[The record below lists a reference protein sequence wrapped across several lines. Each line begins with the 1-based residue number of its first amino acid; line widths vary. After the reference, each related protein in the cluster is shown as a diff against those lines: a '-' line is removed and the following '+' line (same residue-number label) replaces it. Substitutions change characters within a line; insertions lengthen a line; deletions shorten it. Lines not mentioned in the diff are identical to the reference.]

1 VLWLLPCKFSLPSLR
16 SLWLLEAVALVFVRT
31 LWIFVARFDKMCL
44 ECWNFSPPSTLPTHL
59 LCGFWNERDGSSKK
73 LVWLTSHLSR
83 REGRTRLGCARS
95 MQVRKGT
102 RMQARGITKPET
114 DRNMQTHTHT
124 LCLSLSIYMYPKTS
138 VMGCII
144 MVPCCSPCW
153 EHFTGIRANFLIWTT
168 LQPIHCISL
177 SALMCSMY
185 NLTCWSMSS
194 ASDKLDIDIVHSAS

>member
-1 VLWLLPCKFSLPSLR
+1 V
-16 SLWLLEAVALVFVRT
+16 VF
-31 LWIFVARFDKMCL
+31 
-44 ECWNFSPPSTLPTHL
+44 
-59 LCGFWNERDGSSKK
+59 GNERDGSSKK

-83 REGRTRLGCARS
+83 RERRTRLGCARS

-124 LCLSLSIYMYPKTS
+124 LSLYIYMYLKTS

-153 EHFTGIRANFLIWTT
+153 EHFTGIRTNFLDLDHTAT
-168 LQPIHCISL
+168 HSL

-194 ASDKLDIDIVHSAS
+194 ASDKLDIDIVHSAL